1 MCVCICV
8 CVVMYIKYSWTLFSS
23 SSVFIIL
30 CHTDDIFEALKMQ
43 TYCLVK
49 TKAQVNQEL
58 RTNVYS
64 LSFSFIM
71 GLDQHNQNLFIYKHL
86 V

>member
-8 CVVMYIKYSWTLFSS
+8 CVVTYINIHELYLVLLLFSLS
-23 SSVFIIL
+23 YVIL
-30 CHTDDIFEALKMQ
+30 MIFFEALKMQ